1 MRVKWSAEKRRWQF
15 DWDGVSEEIAR
26 RHGYRGRAWAE
37 PATAAPQFVVPP
49 ASILAA
55 VEKAIAPAVR
65 RLEEAR
71 KKRERAKRAN
81 YYAGWY
87 SIIVRRSRKGES

>member
-1 MRVKWSAEKRRWQF
+1 
-15 DWDGVSEEIAR
+15 
-26 RHGYRGRAWAE
+26 
-37 PATAAPQFVVPP
+37 VVPP